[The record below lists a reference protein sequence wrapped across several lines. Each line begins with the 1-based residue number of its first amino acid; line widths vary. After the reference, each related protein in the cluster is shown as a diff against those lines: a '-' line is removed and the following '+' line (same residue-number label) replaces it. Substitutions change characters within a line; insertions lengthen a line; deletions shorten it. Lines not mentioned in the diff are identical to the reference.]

1 MLNEANPYG
10 NWVIVASIIAVSLF
24 FVTKYIPVK
33 TKFEKRSGGALV
45 AFAVALF
52 TEMYGF
58 PLTIY
63 LLSSFFGIQ
72 IPLTHQYGHLFAY
85 ALTFLGIDVLY
96 GWIIVMAISTTVIFI
111 GLGLIVDGWRKLYH
125 GGGELI
131 TSGIY
136 EKVRHPQYLGIFI
149 VMTGFLIQWPT
160 LITLIMY
167 PFLVVSY
174 YKLAKRE
181 ESDVLQI
188 HREKY
193 VEYMRKTPM
202 FFPKILNRAR

>member
-1 MLNEANPYG
+1 MSSTPAYG
-10 NWVIVASIIAVSLF
+10 LWLLVIINSLVF
-24 FVTKYIPVK
+24 IMFAFSFTHPR
-33 TKFEKRSGGALV
+33 TARDWRSFG
-45 AFAVALF
+45 AFAGFIVALF

-63 LLSSFFGIQ
+63 LLSSSFGIQ
-72 IPLTHQYGHLFAY
+72 IPLTQQYSHLLAY

-111 GLGLIVDGWRKLYH
+111 GLGLIVDGWRKVYH

-174 YKLAKRE
+174 YNLAKRE
-181 ESDVLQI
+181 ESDILQI
-188 HREKY
+188 QGEKY
-193 VEYMRKTPM
+193 IEYMRKTPM